1 MKKYFIAV
9 AAMAFLAACSG
20 KQAQKDVPVE
30 VEEEEFAIM
39 SAAPDAPS
47 LPLIHSVKATQPAK
61 PVNMRDSLKADPKKG
76 PVIQKKYKGT
86 LTSPDSVN
94 VDYDLTLYY
103 QQDNADEEGVFEL
116 DALYTVPEAV
126 ASSTGAAK
134 KAPQKVKHGAPDDV
148 SAVIYE
154 LIPSDGEPVIY
165 FLVEGDNLTLMNDAL
180 QKAAADLN
188 YTLKLV
194 Q

>member
-61 PVNMRDSLKADPKKG
+61 PV
-76 PVIQKKYKGT
+76 
-86 LTSPDSVN
+86 TSPDSVN

-134 KAPQKVKHGAPDDV
+134 KAPQKAITTGKQKVKHGAPDDV

-188 YTLKLV
+188 YTLRLV

>member
-1 MKKYFIAV
+1 MVMKKYFIAV

-134 KAPQKVKHGAPDDV
+134 KAPQKAITTGK
-148 SAVIYE
+148 
-154 LIPSDGEPVIY
+154 
-165 FLVEGDNLTLMNDAL
+165 
-180 QKAAADLN
+180 QK
-188 YTLKLV
+188 V
-194 Q
+194 

>member
-1 MKKYFIAV
+1 MVMKKYFIAV

-20 KQAQKDVPVE
+20 KQAQKDIPVE

-47 LPLIHSVKATQPAK
+47 LPLIHSVKATQSTK
-61 PVNMRDSLKADPKKG
+61 PVNMRDSLKTDPKKG
-76 PVIQKKYKGT
+76 AVIQKKYKGT

-116 DALYTVPEAV
+116 DALYIVPEAV
-126 ASSTGAAK
+126 ASSAGAAK
-134 KAPQKVKHGAPDDV
+134 KAPQKA
-148 SAVIYE
+148 ITTCLLYT
-154 LIPSDGEPVIY
+154 SD
-165 FLVEGDNLTLMNDAL
+165 
-180 QKAAADLN
+180 AADEL
-188 YTLKLV
+188 
-194 Q
+194 